1 MSETTHS
8 GAGTT
13 LDPETLFL
21 RPDAYPL
28 EFGQA
33 SLDLVPMTRETYRNS
48 VFLDRGRIVPAA
60 RRGWQLPLP
69 GLLDEFERRGA
80 GQSPLNFIFHIAH
93 CGSTLLAR
101 AMELERRTLVLR
113 EPFPLRQLGAEA
125 ATTPTGPRDAPVWR
139 RCLAL
144 TAALLGRRYAD
155 DQAVIVKANVPVNFI
170 LRPLMSLHPDSR
182 GLLLYT
188 GLERYVL
195 SVLKTPM
202 HRRWVGNV
210 CRQLAGGIQATPE
223 LGQPDLRQ
231 LSTPQAAACLWAAQM
246 LRFRSALVQSSRL
259 RSLDCETFF
268 AQPEQTLTRSL
279 QHFGVDLPSAE
290 AGRIAASELFS
301 HHAKDTARRYSR
313 ETRERELDQLRASLA
328 GDLEAARQ
336 WVEDA
341 GLGDMALPQSSA
353 LDGQC
358 AQR

>member
-1 MSETTHS
+1 MSETTKS
-8 GAGTT
+8 GAGIK

-21 RPDAYPL
+21 HPDAYPL

-33 SLDLVPMTRETYRNS
+33 AMDLVPMTRETYRNS

-60 RRGWQLPLP
+60 RRGWHLPLP
-69 GLLDEFERRGA
+69 GLLDEFERRNT

-101 AMELERRTLVLR
+101 AMDVDGGTLVLR

-125 ATTPTGPRDAPVWR
+125 ATMPTGPRDAPIWK

-144 TAALLGRRYAD
+144 TAALLGRRYASD
-155 DQAVIVKANVPVNFI
+155 EAVIVKANVPVNFM
-170 LRPLMSLHPDSR
+170 LQPLMALHPDSR

-210 CRQLAGGIQATPE
+210 CGQLAGGIHATPE

-246 LRFRSALVQSSRL
+246 LRFRSALGQDTRL

-268 AQPEQTLTRSL
+268 ANPVQTLTRSL
-279 QHFGVDLPSAE
+279 QHFGVDLPLAE
-290 AGRIAASELFS
+290 VERIAASELFS

-313 ETRERELDQLRASLA
+313 EARERELDQLRSSLA
-328 GDLEAARQ
+328 DDLKAAMQ
-336 WVEDA
+336 WIEDA
-341 GLGDMALPQSSA
+341 GLGDLALPEASA
-353 LDGQC
+353 LNSSDL
-358 AQR
+358 